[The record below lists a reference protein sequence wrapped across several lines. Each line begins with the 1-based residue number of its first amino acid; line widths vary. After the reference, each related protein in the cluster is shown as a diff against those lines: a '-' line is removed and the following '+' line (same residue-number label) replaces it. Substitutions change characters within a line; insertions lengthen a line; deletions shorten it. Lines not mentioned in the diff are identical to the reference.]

1 MAAIWNTTRFLRA
14 RTVLA
19 DFVFLEL
26 SLGCD
31 MQEILQI
38 LCSFLLWLI
47 LCGNWVR
54 SWYLAIWSG
63 MSE

>member
-1 MAAIWNTTRFLRA
+1 MAARWNTTKFLREG
-14 RTVLA
+14 TVLA

-31 MQEILQI
+31 MQEMLQI
-38 LCSFLLWLI
+38 LCLFLLWLI
-47 LCGNWVR
+47 LCGNWIR